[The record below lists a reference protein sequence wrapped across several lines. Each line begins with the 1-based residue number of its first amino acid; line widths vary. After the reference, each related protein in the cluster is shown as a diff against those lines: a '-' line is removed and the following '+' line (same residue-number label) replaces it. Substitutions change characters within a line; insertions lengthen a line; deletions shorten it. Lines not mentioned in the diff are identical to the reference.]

1 MPAPLTE
8 WNWAPSILIG
18 LALLAGGYLGAAY
31 LWRPRFRPSEPLP
44 RAQVVWFM
52 AGLGVIFVALLSPL
66 DGLGDEYLF
75 SAHMLQHFL
84 IAFVAPPL
92 LLLGTPA
99 WLVRPLAA
107 QTLIGR
113 GLRFLTTPLIAF
125 ASFNLVFM
133 AWHFPLLY
141 EATLHDE
148 TIHIFEHLLFM
159 ATGVLNWWPILSP
172 LPEMPRLSY
181 PAQLAYLFL
190 EGIPATILSALIV
203 FAPAVLYP
211 TYAAAERVI
220 DLSPR
225 DDQLFAGLIMW
236 IPCDLLYLLALS
248 LVFRAWFKR
257 EQTAQAAIA

>member
-1 MPAPLTE
+1 MSSALTE
-8 WNWAPSILIG
+8 WNWEPSILIG
-18 LALLAGGYLGAAY
+18 LALLAGGYLGAVY
-31 LWRPRFRPSEPLP
+31 LWRPRFRPLEAPAP
-44 RAQVVWFM
+44 AQVVWFM

-66 DGLGDEYLF
+66 DGLGDDYLF

-92 LLLGTPA
+92 LLLGTPG
-99 WLVRPLAA
+99 WLVQPLA
-107 QTLIGR
+107 TLPVVGR
-113 GLRFLTTPLIAF
+113 GLRLLTTPLIAF

-133 AWHFPLLY
+133 VWHLPLLY
-141 EATLHDE
+141 EATLHNE
-148 TIHIFEHLLFM
+148 GIHIIEHLLFM

-181 PAQLAYLFL
+181 PAQLVYLFL
-190 EGIPATILSALIV
+190 EGIPATVLSALIV

-236 IPCDLLYLLALS
+236 IPCDLMYLLAIG
-248 LVFRAWFKR
+248 LVFHAWFQR
-257 EQTAQAAIA
+257 EQTAQAALA